1 MRKLVALC
9 AAVVCFSCVAAAQD
23 HSGVLASPT
32 PAKPAAGG
40 PAFNTYESYP
50 WQVSVGYEYVRAN
63 ALGPGV
69 NLNGFHT
76 SLTRFSRNWLG
87 LEAAVGAAWG
97 HTPDSQTVKFL
108 WYGGGPRVAFYRQ
121 AKITPW
127 VHGLFGGAHLFPQT
141 ALGSTTAFSYLAGGG
156 VDVKLSPHVSW
167 RVQGDFVGT
176 RFFSQW
182 QSNGQVSGGLVLNF

>member
-1 MRKLVALC
+1 MQKLLALC
-9 AAVVCFSCVAAAQD
+9 AAVLCFSVAAAAQD
-23 HSGVLASPT
+23 HSGVLASPA
-32 PAKPAAGG
+32 PAKPATSS
-40 PAFNTYESYP
+40 PAYNSYESYP
-50 WQVSVGYEYVRAN
+50 WQVSVGYEYVRTN
-63 ALGPGV
+63 ALGSSL

-97 HTPDSQTVKFL
+97 HAPDSQTVKFL
-108 WYGGGPRVAFYRQ
+108 WYGGGPRLAFYRQ

-127 VHGLFGGAHLFPQT
+127 VHALFGGAHLFPQT
-141 ALGSTTAFSYLAGGG
+141 ALGSTMAYSYLAGGG
-156 VDVKLSPHVSW
+156 VDVKLGPRVSW

-182 QSNGQVSGGLVLNF
+182 QSNEQISGGLVFNF